1 NLEIPDQTDHP
12 LVPEPLPI
20 DPRAFLHQK
29 TKLPDL
35 EYPMGVV
42 REDHSRVGVTLG
54 VNLLQKGASYSATTI
69 SISVVSVIFILAVV
83 ALLLYLFVLRKK
95 LRKVQKSQSDSQFCL
110 RVEDVTHLDIDDS
123 AKLYVNTTDL
133 QKLVSS
139 VRIKNKKLP
148 PPIPFNNDFPDVVQV
163 GRPPVP
169 LPTENTMKSSS
180 TPFDEDS
187 TLKSTSPGID
197 GLRNYTFSRS
207 DSADNIYANVSSPE
221 FSNSHITVARP
232 APPPPTQGS
241 SKLIIKSNEN
251 TLGVTDEDKLSKQI
265 LKPPPPVLPKPT
277 VNPSQIQTLK
287 EEIKPK
293 NEKPFVISKPKIS
306 PPNPPSKPKP
316 STGPLKPLL
325 PRLKLNLIPKVN
337 SQESEFSTPDTA
349 VSYISDTAEADKVQ
363 PELLSVKDKRAFLE
377 GVLAGETLRKS
388 S

>member
-1 NLEIPDQTDHP
+1 MAESDAEWIDVDREFGKTPPRDPGPNRPPPRPRTTTIDHG
-12 LVPEPLPI
+12 
-20 DPRAFLHQK
+20 AFFHQK

-35 EYPMGVV
+35 QYPMGVV
-42 REDHSRVGVTLG
+42 REDHSP
-54 VNLLQKGASYSATTI
+54 
-69 SISVVSVIFILAVV
+69 
-83 ALLLYLFVLRKK
+83 
-95 LRKVQKSQSDSQFCL
+95 VQKSQSDSQFCL

-148 PPIPFNNDFPDVVQV
+148 PPVPFNNDFPDVVQV

-169 LPTENTMKSSS
+169 LPTENAMKSSP
-180 TPFDEDS
+180 TFFDEDS

-197 GLRNYTFSRS
+197 DGVRNYTYRQS

-221 FSNSHITVARP
+221 CSNYITVARP

-251 TLGVTDEDKLSKQI
+251 SLGVTDEDKLSKQI

-277 VNPSQIQTLK
+277 VNPSQIQTL
-287 EEIKPK
+287 EDEIKPK
-293 NEKPFVISKPKIS
+293 KEKPFVISKPKIS
-306 PPNPPSKPKP
+306 PPNPPSNPKP
-316 STGPLKPLL
+316 SAGPIKPLL
-325 PRLKLNLIPKVN
+325 PRLKMNLIPKVN

-349 VSYISDTAEADKVQ
+349 VSYISDTAEVDKVQ